1 MEAAVRLVQ
10 GGGPNGQRMDGAGGG
25 QQAQQQQNALTHQV
39 RTVPPQGVPPGV
51 AQVRPMDHQ
60 PAYASKLQA
69 PMQKVSRTS
78 PLSPP
83 RTAATTYSCYP
94 GTVVRDP
101 GARYTQQMPYRQVHQ
116 MDYHRLVSN
125 VSSATNSLM
134 VGGGSGVPGMHEAS
148 PPGAVENRQRISLLP
163 YGAGGFL
170 PSAQTRQMGQPEHE
184 LDGQPPPGIKR
195 ILNLGDGPVMMK
207 MDDTEPTPGS
217 VYQTRIKNICVD
229 DMTGQMKMDEPSYE
243 PRIKKMCVDEGTSG
257 LLKMEET
264 DPAAGGGG
272 AYQQGIKRIR
282 LGEAPGMLKIEVP
295 DAPPAAGAYHPQV
308 EAISPTL
315 PGDSAEELRA
325 TKDDLLQQISK
336 VDSEIGKVEKS
347 IELLKKKEA
356 SLQEASAKPPATE
369 EASEIPPK
377 HRSLAQK
384 IYAENKRKA
393 SMAHAMLSSLG
404 PPIDLPLYNQPS
416 DVEACREIIQ
426 RNVAFKPRLL
436 LHCQKIKSEKSARS
450 VAFAEC
456 YFQKSQEWLRRV
468 EKNEASA
475 KRKTKEAKNRE
486 FFEKVFPELRKQ
498 REDKERFNRVGSR
511 IKSEADLEEIMDGL
525 QEQAMEDKKM
535 RSYAVIPPLMLD
547 THQKKYYFI
556 NENGA
561 MADMEADF
569 KDRQHLNLWTTGE
582 KEMFKEKFLQHPKNF
597 GAIAVSLDRKSAQ
610 DCVRYYYL
618 SKKTD
623 NYKQLL
629 RKARQRTRSS
639 KNPQKST
646 INQSQ
651 CIIDALTTG
660 VTTRLQREQQQ
671 KIGVR
676 DRSTATS
683 TASNQSS
690 GAGNSTAG
698 SGTATPVSSVAAAAA
713 AATVATSTA
722 AAASVATTTTTGCT
736 STTSTALIGQT
747 PVNSQP
753 AGAVQEG
760 APAASA
766 AEGAAESSQP
776 TVTAS
781 GQNHVENESQQTTS
795 SGGETFSG
803 FSTRKDDAPS
813 EGGAATEKSTNS
825 AEFGAIDTH
834 SVPLHQMESHA
845 TSKKDL
851 SSITLE
857 RTGKDDSTEIIAVD
871 KDVLQFCFV
880 CKATLCS
887 RSRPLEKSRCKQYGI
902 PEGNLIPGARVCNT
916 CQCKSLR
923 SKYSSCPLPTCP
935 NAKDR
940 VKRFRNL
947 PTRLFDLAA
956 DVRDAIVAEFQ
967 IPPGVQKCCSAC
979 LIRIRRKL
987 APHIQT
993 AVFTD
998 EEIGR
1003 LKVGLTEWGHNWQK
1017 LEEVM
1022 GKPVATVRMFYSINR
1037 KKCGLEEAVGE
1048 YYKKNP
1054 GEMREMHHGGELS
1067 DVDESDFSTSSCDE
1081 REANSDTASAESPST
1096 NPPQNLQAAGQIPIQ
1111 GGGGVVG
1118 GASGVNKVVEVE
1130 ALTAAGQMVMTKKPE
1145 EERAVQPEPAK
1156 RHSMKSIEE
1165 CDSSA
1170 TETADEENELS
1181 PANRQSPKVLL
1192 YPNQTTITMLPFSG
1206 QNGPREVSSP
1216 PQNVRDV
1223 VLNVI
1228 ERSLKTSQGPQMST
1242 QSKVGIIKTPF
1253 SMEPRTEMTYMRGD
1267 VKEPPA
1273 QHPSDT
1279 LATIS
1284 VLNSQNRALMTAQAP
1299 PQHHPGVS
1307 QATPG
1312 QFAATITPVPLT
1324 KGPSLD
1330 MQKEQQM
1337 KMYAT
1342 MRTEPEPQ
1350 TLDLSVKK
1358 TQVREV
1364 TPTQQK
1370 NPTPTQAQMAN
1381 NVVAMLRTEAG
1392 QTQMSLPQQ
1401 TVSPN
1406 HLYQTHQA
1414 YHQQQAQVMEM
1425 PARRVPMWCS
1435 LEGGRSAKSPSV
1447 FVPISVG
1454 AQQQMYHQVPSTRA
1468 TAVTAGAMM
1477 KSKMSPKPQ
1486 MQQPQPPTVGNPGGG
1501 GGGGG
1506 PKGSITHGTPVSS
1519 VSQPATFLLQAPPS
1533 ASPRFDA
1540 APQPAPE
1547 KIGSITQGT
1556 PVHMPP
1562 HHLNDKHRVYEYY
1575 KNSRQSPAQ
1584 QTPQS
1589 SPQANFGPSYARSF
1603 GMDQQQLSSRQIIV
1617 NDYFTSQ
1624 QMIGQARGV
1633 RTNQPTPEKDS
1644 HSPRNVATINA
1655 GNVAM
1660 YYDKERQRSEY
1671 MSRSSPADNANS
1683 LNHSLK
1689 TPPPPQRQG
1698 VIQRHNT
1705 GGSKPSSPAPN
1716 RLHVMQHHY
1725 PPPPGERMAAAAK
1738 ERDRQLAG
1746 ATLAGHEAFS
1756 SLVDVAVQ
1764 QPLLPVPQDKRPP
1777 AFQGSPATHHDIRLM
1792 AFQLHQHQQ
1801 FQQMQ
1806 QLDMKLE
1813 SQKRH
1818 GQHMPGSTFEELQ
1831 QFERERRE
1839 EHFAGRGDG
1848 HAPSHELLERH
1859 AQLERDLHAD
1869 HERLMERDAMLASA
1883 SEERAAMHT
1892 AEMEKA
1898 AAAEQ
1903 EQQRR
1908 LAIAAQQQQQQQ
1920 QQQQPPYDQSP
1931 KVTARQILDRDRER
1945 SERSLLPPR
1954 STDGTLTAANLIDAI
1969 ITHQINQSASEPP
1982 PVSVSRALHKSG
1994 FFTGRD
2000 LHSGASVYEN
2010 SGGSG
2015 GGSGGGGGSNQ
2026 SGNVIKIGFDSEAE
2040 SSSSASSRLAPGSGG
2055 TVMTKNIT
2063 IGQLTDSIIQK
2074 DFGPNPFHPLRQTQ
2088 FMQYPTHEQL
2098 MVQQQQQDQ
2107 WGRRLGGGK
2116 DGIVTVDRL
2125 KKMEEVVKK
2134 DDGGKES
2141 GGGKEGEADD
2151 GRQVSGM
2158 RMTAPSPNHA
2168 AALKSVAVS
2177 GDVGAV
2183 TQTEPS
2189 GGGPFYHL
2197 NDTGDR
2203 RQHGGGAAPTIGSHQ
2218 TKFALDCY
2226 VKNRIVEAMRT
2237 EDEKRSDD
2245 REREMREM
2253 VHMKQQQQQ
2262 QQGGGGGYGKM
2273 EVVVDKSEGGG
2284 GATAPDDSSSR
2295 PPSGGVMMKQPP
2307 PQSFA
2312 PTPTSV
2318 TSFSSSAYHY
2328 PYSALNVT
2336 PAPPTSIATVAIAKT
2351 TEDARPQQP
2360 EPKPLLSAQYE
2371 ELSDEE

>member
-10 GGGPNGQRMDGAGGG
+10 GGGPNGQRIDTTGGQGG
-25 QQAQQQQNALTHQV
+25 QQQPNALTHQV
-39 RTVPPQGVPPGV
+39 RSVPPPGTPSGV
-51 AQVRPMDHQ
+51 AQVRPMDIQ
-60 PAYASKLQA
+60 AGYVGKLQA
-69 PMQKVSRTS
+69 PMQKVSRSS
-78 PLSPP
+78 PMSPP
-83 RTAATTYSCYP
+83 RTVATTYYT

-101 GARYTQQMPYRQVHQ
+101 GARYSQQIPYRQVHQ

-134 VGGGSGVPGMHEAS
+134 VGGGGSAGPAMHEAP
-148 PPGAVENRQRISLLP
+148 PPGIVENRQRISLLP
-163 YGAGGFL
+163 YGAGSFM
-170 PSAQTRQMGQPEHE
+170 PSAQTRQIPAAPEHE
-184 LDGQPPPGIKR
+184 LDGQPGIKR
-195 ILNLGDGPVMMK
+195 ICLGDGQGMLK
-207 MDDTEPTPGS
+207 IEEQDQGS
-217 VYQTRIKNICVD
+217 GYQPRIKRICVD
-229 DMTGQMKMDEPSYE
+229 ETTGM
-243 PRIKKMCVDEGTSG
+243 
-257 LLKMEET
+257 LKVE
-264 DPAAGGGG
+264 DPEAQSAG
-272 AYQQGIKRIR
+272 YLKRIR

-308 EAISPTL
+308 EAISPT
-315 PGDSAEELRA
+315 PDSAEELRA

-347 IELLKKKEA
+347 IESLKKKEA

-369 EASEIPPK
+369 ETSETLPK

-393 SMAHAMLSSLG
+393 SLAHAMLTSLG

-416 DVEACREIIQ
+416 DVEACRDVIQ
-426 RNVAFKPRLL
+426 RNVAFKPKLL

-468 EKNEASA
+468 EKTEGSA

-547 THQKKYYFI
+547 AHQKKYFFI

-597 GAIAVSLDRKSAQ
+597 GAIAASLDRKTAQ

-671 KIGVR
+671 KIGGR

-683 TASNQSS
+683 TASSQNSAAANTSTAS
-690 GAGNSTAG
+690 GA
-698 SGTATPVSSVAAAAA
+698 ATPVS
-713 AATVATSTA
+713 
-722 AAASVATTTTTGCT
+722 AASSSASAPANVAVV
-736 STTSTALIGQT
+736 GQT
-747 PVNSQP
+747 PVNSL
-753 AGAVQEG
+753 
-760 APAASA
+760 AAS
-766 AEGAAESSQP
+766 SSGQECG
-776 TVTAS
+776 TSEHETSQSFLTQTTSQVTTTTA
-781 GQNHVENESQQTTS
+781 GQNHVEPSE
-795 SGGETFSG
+795 SGGQNHQQSEAFSG
-803 FSTRKDDAPS
+803 TPSDA
-813 EGGAATEKSTNS
+813 S
-825 AEFGAIDTH
+825 ANEQNTSQNYGAIDSI

-845 TSKKDL
+845 TTKKDL
-851 SSITLE
+851 SITLE

-880 CKATLCS
+880 CKASLCS

-902 PEGNLIPGARVCNT
+902 PEASLVAGARVCNT

-947 PTRLFDLAA
+947 PTRLFDLAPEI
-956 DVRDAIVAEFQ
+956 RDAIVAEFQ

-998 EEIGR
+998 EEVGR
-1003 LKVGLTEWGHNWQK
+1003 LKGALGEWGHNWQK

-1022 GKPVATVRMFYSINR
+1022 GKPAATVRMFYSVNR
-1037 KKCGLEEAVGE
+1037 KKCGLEEAVAE

-1054 GEMREMHHGGELS
+1054 GEMREMQGELS

-1081 REANSDTASAESPST
+1081 REANSDTASAESPPT
-1096 NPPQNLQAAGQIPIQ
+1096 NAAPGQMPSV
-1111 GGGGVVG
+1111 GVVPTG
-1118 GASGVNKVVEVE
+1118 KLSLEVD
-1130 ALTAAGQMVMTKKPE
+1130 AMAAGQMGMVKKSE
-1145 EERAVQPEPAK
+1145 EERLPQPEPAK
-1156 RHSMKSIEE
+1156 RHSMKSVEE

-1206 QNGPREVSSP
+1206 QNGPRDVSSP

-1228 ERSLKTSQGPQMST
+1228 ERSLKTSGPQLT
-1242 QSKVGIIKTPF
+1242 TPAKVGIIKTPF
-1253 SMEPRTEMTYMRGD
+1253 AMEPRPELYMRE
-1267 VKEPPA
+1267 VKEPP
-1273 QHPSDT
+1273 HPSDT

-1284 VLNSQNRALMTAQAP
+1284 VLNSQNRALMAGQQP

-1307 QATPG
+1307 QAAAG

-1324 KGPSLD
+1324 KVMSPATAE
-1330 MQKEQQM
+1330 MQKDTM
-1337 KMYAT
+1337 KMYAA

-1358 TQVREV
+1358 QQTREMV
-1364 TPTQQK
+1364 PSAKNPPPTQQ
-1370 NPTPTQAQMAN
+1370 QMAN
-1381 NVVAMLRTEAG
+1381 NVVAMLRTDAG
-1392 QTQMSLPQQ
+1392 TTQMSLPQQ

-1406 HLYQTHQA
+1406 HIYQTHQG
-1414 YHQQQAQVMEM
+1414 YHQQQG
-1425 PARRVPMWCS
+1425 P
-1435 LEGGRSAKSPSV
+1435 GGRSAKSPSV

-1454 AQQQMYHQVPSTRA
+1454 QQQMYHQVPATRA
-1468 TAVTAGAMM
+1468 TPVTAATMM
-1477 KSKMSPKPQ
+1477 KSKMSPKPT
-1486 MQQPQPPTVGNPGGG
+1486 MQQPPPHTSAN
-1501 GGGGG
+1501 

-1519 VSQPATFLLQAPPS
+1519 VSQPATFLLQAPPN

-1540 APQPAPE
+1540 AAQPAPE

-1584 QTPQS
+1584 PPPPPPQS
-1589 SPQANFGPSYARSF
+1589 SPQANYTPYARSF

-1624 QMIGQARGV
+1624 QMHGQSRGARSA
-1633 RTNQPTPEKDS
+1633 QPTSEKDA

-1655 GNVAM
+1655 GSVAM
-1660 YYDKERQRSEY
+1660 YYDKERQRSDY
-1671 MSRSSPADNANS
+1671 MSRSSPADNTNS
-1683 LNHSLK
+1683 LNRSLK

-1705 GGSKPSSPAPN
+1705 SGSKPSSPAPN

-1725 PPPPGERMAAAAK
+1725 PPPGERMAGAVK
-1738 ERDRQLAG
+1738 ERERALTG

-1777 AFQGSPATHHDIRLM
+1777 TFQGSPATHHDIRLHHM

-1801 FQQMQ
+1801 FQQLQ
-1806 QLDMKLE
+1806 QLEKLE

-1818 GQHMPGSTFEELQ
+1818 ASHMPGGTFEEM

-1839 EHFAGRGDG
+1839 DHFSGRD
-1848 HAPSHELLERH
+1848 SHPGAHEMMERH
-1859 AQLERDLHAD
+1859 GHHERELHSD

-1883 SEERAAMHT
+1883 NEERAAALHN

-1898 AAAEQ
+1898 AVEQ

-1908 LAIAAQQQQQQQ
+1908 LAMAQSTSYE
-1920 QQQQPPYDQSP
+1920 PP

-1945 SERSLLPPR
+1945 TERSLGPPR

-1982 PVSVSRALHKSG
+1982 PVSVSRALHKTA
-1994 FFTGRD
+1994 FFAGRD
-2000 LHSGASVYEN
+2000 LHGGSVYEN
-2010 SGGSG
+2010 SGSSGSSG
-2015 GGSGGGGGSNQ
+2015 GGSGSAGSGS
-2026 SGNVIKIGFDSEAE
+2026 SGSQAANVIKIGFDNEPDTRMP
-2040 SSSSASSRLAPGSGG
+2040 SAGP
-2055 TVMTKNIT
+2055 VMTKNIT

-2088 FMQYPTHEQL
+2088 FMQYPSADVL
-2098 MVQQQQQDQ
+2098 LADQ
-2107 WGRRLGGGK
+2107 WGRRLSGK
-2116 DGIVTVDRL
+2116 EGVVTVDRL
-2125 KKMEEVVKK
+2125 KKAAAEEMKKEEGKVGDK
-2134 DDGGKES
+2134 DDGAE
-2141 GGGKEGEADD
+2141 DV
-2151 GRQVSGM
+2151 RQVSGM

-2168 AALKSVAVS
+2168 AALKST
-2177 GDVGAV
+2177 AV
-2183 TQTEPS
+2183 TVSEASPEPS
-2189 GGGPFYHL
+2189 GAFYHL
-2197 NDTGDR
+2197 NDSDR
-2203 RQHGGGAAPTIGSHQ
+2203 RQHGAIPAHQ
-2218 TKFALDCY
+2218 TQFALDCY

-2237 EDEKRSDD
+2237 EDEKRSDTME
-2245 REREMREM
+2245 RERELREM
-2253 VHMKQQQQQ
+2253 VHMKQAAAAAAAAAAA
-2262 QQGGGGGYGKM
+2262 YGKM
-2273 EVVVDKSEGGG
+2273 EVVVEKTAASDAAGDE
-2284 GATAPDDSSSR
+2284 ATSA
-2295 PPSGGVMMKQPP
+2295 GVMMKQ
-2307 PQSFA
+2307 QSFVPA
-2312 PTPTSV
+2312 TSV
-2318 TSFSSSAYHY
+2318 TSFSASAYPY
-2328 PYSALNVT
+2328 PFSALNVVAQ
-2336 PAPPTSIATVAIAKT
+2336 APPTSIAAVAIAKSS
-2351 TEDARPQQP
+2351 EESRPPPP

>member
-10 GGGPNGQRMDGAGGG
+10 GGGPNGQRIDGAGGG

-39 RTVPPQGVPPGV
+39 RTVPPPGVPPGV
-51 AQVRPMDHQ
+51 SQVRPIDMQ

-69 PMQKVSRTS
+69 PMQQKVSRSS

-83 RTAATTYSCYP
+83 RTVATTYSCYP

-101 GARYTQQMPYRQVHQ
+101 GARYPQQMPYRQVGHFRETPYKLAHVHQ
-116 MDYHRLVSN
+116 MDYHRLVPN
-125 VSSATNSLM
+125 VSGATNSMM
-134 VGGGSGVPGMHEAS
+134 VGGGSGVPAMHEAT
-148 PPGAVENRQRISLLP
+148 PPGAVEGRQRISLLP
-163 YGAGGFL
+163 YGAGSFM
-170 PSAQTRQMGQPEHE
+170 PSGQTRQLPEHE
-184 LDGQPPPGIKR
+184 LDGQPGIKR
-195 ILNLGDGPVMMK
+195 ILSMADGPVMMK
-207 MDDTEPTPGS
+207 MDDQEPPPG

-229 DMTGQMKMDEPSYE
+229 DMTGQLKMEEPTYE
-243 PRIKKMCVDEGTSG
+243 PRIKKMCVDEGASG
-257 LLKMEET
+257 ILKI
-264 DPAAGGGG
+264 DDDAAAASGP
-272 AYQQGIKRIR
+272 YQQGIKRIR
-282 LGEAPGMLKIEVP
+282 LGDAPGMLKIEVP

-315 PGDSAEELRA
+315 PGDTAEELRA

-369 EASEIPPK
+369 ETSEVPPK

-393 SMAHAMLSSLG
+393 SMAHAMLAKMG
-404 PPIDLPLYNQPS
+404 PPVDLPLYNQPS
-416 DVEACREIIQ
+416 DVEACREIMQ

-561 MADMEADF
+561 MMDMEADF
-569 KDRQHLNLWTTGE
+569 KDRQHLNLWTSGE

-671 KIGVR
+671 KIGGR
-676 DRSTATS
+676 DRTTATS

-690 GAGNSTAG
+690 GTGNSAAG
-698 SGTATPVSSVAAAAA
+698 SGTVTPV
-713 AATVATSTA
+713 TVATATA
-722 AAASVATTTTTGCT
+722 T
-736 STTSTALIGQT
+736 STTSTTLSAQSVSSQQT
-747 PVNSQP
+747 
-753 AGAVQEG
+753 QEVVV
-760 APAASA
+760 AADA
-766 AEGAAESSQP
+766 AEQ
-776 TVTAS
+776 VT
-781 GQNHVENESQQTTS
+781 NHVENEPT
-795 SGGETFSG
+795 ETLSG
-803 FSTRKDDAPS
+803 FTRKDDAPS
-813 EGGAATEKSTNS
+813 EVQTTEQTTND
-825 AEFGAIDTH
+825 FGAIDSI
-834 SVPLHQMESHA
+834 SVPLHQMESQ
-845 TSKKDL
+845 TNKDP
-851 SSITLE
+851 SIALE
-857 RTGKDDSTEIIAVD
+857 RTSKDDSTEIIAVD

-902 PEGNLIPGARVCNT
+902 PESNLVTGARICNT

-923 SKYSSCPLPTCP
+923 RYSSCPLPTCP

-947 PTRLFDLAA
+947 PTRLFDLAP
-956 DVRDAIVAEFQ
+956 DLRDAIVAEFQ

-993 AVFTD
+993 TPFTED
-998 EEIGR
+998 EIVR
-1003 LKVGLTEWGHNWQK
+1003 LKGALADWGHNWQK
-1017 LEEVM
+1017 LEEIM
-1022 GKPVATVRMFYSINR
+1022 GKPQASVRMFYVVNR
-1037 KKCGLEEAVGE
+1037 KKCGLDEAVGE

-1054 GEMREMHHGGELS
+1054 GEVREIHGEIS

-1081 REANSDTASAESPST
+1081 REANSDTASAESPPT
-1096 NPPQNLQAAGQIPIQ
+1096 NAAPAAPAPIVKEIE
-1111 GGGGVVG
+1111 VVPK
-1118 GASGVNKVVEVE
+1118 KV
-1130 ALTAAGQMVMTKKPE
+1130 E
-1145 EERAVQPEPAK
+1145 EERVVAPEPAK

-1181 PANRQSPKVLL
+1181 PANRQSPKVLI

-1228 ERSLKTSQGPQMST
+1228 ERSLKTSGPQLGT
-1242 QSKVGIIKTPF
+1242 PAKLIKPPF
-1253 SMEPRTEMTYMRGD
+1253 AMEQRPEISYMRD
-1267 VKEPPA
+1267 VKEPP
-1273 QHPSDT
+1273 HPSDT

-1284 VLNSQNRALMTAQAP
+1284 VLNSQNRTLMGAQQQQGGVAQA
-1299 PQHHPGVS
+1299 
-1307 QATPG
+1307 G
-1312 QFAATITPVPLT
+1312 QFAATITPVPLA
-1324 KGPSLD
+1324 KGGD
-1330 MQKEQQM
+1330 KEPM
-1337 KMYAT
+1337 KMYT
-1342 MRTEPEPQ
+1342 QIRTEPEPQ

-1358 TQVREV
+1358 SQVREV
-1364 TPTQQK
+1364 TSK
-1370 NPTPTQAQMAN
+1370 NPQQQPQMAN
-1381 NVVAMLRTEAG
+1381 NVVAMLRTEGG

-1406 HLYQTHQA
+1406 HLYQSHQA
-1414 YHQQQAQVMEM
+1414 YHQQQAQ
-1425 PARRVPMWCS
+1425 
-1435 LEGGRSAKSPSV
+1435 GGRSAKSPSV

-1454 AQQQMYHQVPSTRA
+1454 QQQLYHQVPATRA
-1468 TAVTAGAMM
+1468 TPVTSSTMM

-1486 MQQPQPPTVGNPGGG
+1486 MQQPPPPPSNPTS
-1501 GGGGG
+1501 G
-1506 PKGSITHGTPVSS
+1506 PKGSITHGTP

-1533 ASPRFDA
+1533 ASPRFDT
-1540 APQPAPE
+1540 APQPANE

-1562 HHLNDKHRVYEYY
+1562 HHLNEKHRVYEYY

-1584 QTPQS
+1584 PQS
-1589 SPQANFGPSYARSF
+1589 SPQSNFGPAYGRTF

-1617 NDYFTSQ
+1617 NDFFTSQ
-1624 QMIGQARGV
+1624 QMHGQARGV
-1633 RTNQPTPEKDS
+1633 RSNQPTPEKDS
-1644 HSPRNVATINA
+1644 HSPRNVAATINA
-1655 GNVAM
+1655 SNVAM

-1683 LNHSLK
+1683 LNRSLK

-1725 PPPPGERMAAAAK
+1725 PPPPGERMVSK
-1738 ERDRQLAG
+1738 ERDRALAG

-1777 AFQGSPATHHDIRLM
+1777 PFQGNPASHHDIRLHHM
-1792 AFQLHQHQQ
+1792 AFQLHQQHQ

-1818 GQHMPGSTFEELQ
+1818 SQHMPGSTFDEL

-1839 EHFAGRGDG
+1839 EHFAAAARDG
-1848 HAPSHELLERH
+1848 HPPSHDLLERH

-1883 SEERAAMHT
+1883 SEERAAMHS

-1898 AAAEQ
+1898 AAAEH

-1908 LAIAAQQQQQQQ
+1908 LAIA
-1920 QQQQPPYDQSP
+1920 QPQYEPP

-1945 SERSLLPPR
+1945 SERSLMPPR

-1969 ITHQINQSASEPP
+1969 ITHQINQSASDPP

-1994 FFTGRD
+1994 FFYWT
-2000 LHSGASVYEN
+2000 
-2010 SGGSG
+2010 
-2015 GGSGGGGGSNQ
+2015 
-2026 SGNVIKIGFDSEAE
+2026 
-2040 SSSSASSRLAPGSGG
+2040 
-2055 TVMTKNIT
+2055 
-2063 IGQLTDSIIQK
+2063 
-2074 DFGPNPFHPLRQTQ
+2074 
-2088 FMQYPTHEQL
+2088 
-2098 MVQQQQQDQ
+2098 
-2107 WGRRLGGGK
+2107 
-2116 DGIVTVDRL
+2116 
-2125 KKMEEVVKK
+2125 
-2134 DDGGKES
+2134 
-2141 GGGKEGEADD
+2141 
-2151 GRQVSGM
+2151 
-2158 RMTAPSPNHA
+2158 
-2168 AALKSVAVS
+2168 
-2177 GDVGAV
+2177 
-2183 TQTEPS
+2183 
-2189 GGGPFYHL
+2189 
-2197 NDTGDR
+2197 
-2203 RQHGGGAAPTIGSHQ
+2203 
-2218 TKFALDCY
+2218 
-2226 VKNRIVEAMRT
+2226 
-2237 EDEKRSDD
+2237 
-2245 REREMREM
+2245 
-2253 VHMKQQQQQ
+2253 
-2262 QQGGGGGYGKM
+2262 
-2273 EVVVDKSEGGG
+2273 
-2284 GATAPDDSSSR
+2284 
-2295 PPSGGVMMKQPP
+2295 
-2307 PQSFA
+2307 
-2312 PTPTSV
+2312 
-2318 TSFSSSAYHY
+2318 
-2328 PYSALNVT
+2328 
-2336 PAPPTSIATVAIAKT
+2336 
-2351 TEDARPQQP
+2351 
-2360 EPKPLLSAQYE
+2360 
-2371 ELSDEE
+2371 